1 MNITPITKKIMI
13 RIGIVAA
20 NIIAVAFLLILFTNF
35 TISTILL
42 FSVGVIITSALNCFK
57 IYLIE
62 QTALKI
68 SNMDVPEAG
77 KGYAYVMYILRYL
90 LTAIVVVIVVFT
102 MYLITGETP
111 FITYDTGRST
121 LYDPMIIGLI
131 VGLFTMKIAVISA
144 GSNLE

>member
-1 MNITPITKKIMI
+1 MNISPITRKIMI

-20 NIIAVAFLLILFTNF
+20 NIIAGAFLLTLFTNF
-35 TISTILL
+35 TIITIFL
-42 FSVGVIITSALNCFK
+42 FSLGVIITSALNCLK

-90 LTAIVVVIVVFT
+90 LTALVVVIVVFT

-144 GSNLE
+144 GRNLE